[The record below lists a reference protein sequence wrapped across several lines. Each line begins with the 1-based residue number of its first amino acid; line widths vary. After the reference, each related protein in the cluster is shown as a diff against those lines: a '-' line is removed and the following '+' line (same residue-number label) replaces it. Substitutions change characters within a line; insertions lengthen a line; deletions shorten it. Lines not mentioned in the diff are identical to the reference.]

1 MQNKEIQKQDKAVE
15 RKPSNQTHYIERG
28 GMAFH
33 RSSRDTDHLNSLPVL
48 LPMSPTRVR
57 PSTSPSKSNNYKKTL
72 KTNNT
77 NSMQHR
83 RHTYS
88 STPSLFNDASSLSK
102 EERLSYL
109 NYKSTQ
115 YTQRNKTRKKK
126 KGNVVNKMASML
138 AKYDEVHGLKKRMSP
153 QRSNRKTINSI
164 DSLREKVF
172 PKL

>member
-88 STPSLFNDASSLSK
+88 STPSLFTD
-102 EERLSYL
+102 
-109 NYKSTQ
+109 
-115 YTQRNKTRKKK
+115 
-126 KGNVVNKMASML
+126 
-138 AKYDEVHGLKKRMSP
+138 
-153 QRSNRKTINSI
+153 
-164 DSLREKVF
+164 
-172 PKL
+172 